1 MHTPIDHH
9 ASLGLSLR
17 ASGTE
22 IDAAYRRAVALL
34 DPNRFGP
41 GDLRIL
47 AVNRIFTDHVHLAY
61 TLMRYDELRASHTQA
76 LRSHILN
83 TCDRK
88 NLPRTVSLRRLESA
102 VSQEHLNEMYT
113 QELVRGCEDMYLDV
127 EQFTNHTDYLSDL
140 NRYYIVL
147 SQAALWRF
155 TNTRVHSAAI
165 ALTAQHQLMLARVLL
180 ARSQP
185 LKAFEILCLLEV
197 DATQQAM
204 RHELLGKCYSLLG
217 KPSLAKNEFETALRL
232 DPDCSGAR
240 SGLTRLRHPS
250 HTPA

>member
-41 GDLRIL
+41 GDPRIL
-47 AVNRIFTDHVHLAY
+47 IVNRIFTDHVHLAY
-61 TLMRYDELRASHTQA
+61 TLLRYDEMRDPHTQA
-76 LRSHILN
+76 LRSHVLS
-83 TCDRK
+83 TCERK
-88 NLPRTVSLRRLESA
+88 NLPRTVSLRRLEA
-102 VSQEHLNEMYT
+102 AISQEHLNEIYG

-127 EQFTNHTDYLSDL
+127 EQFTNHTEYLADL
-140 NRYYIVL
+140 NKYYILL
-147 SQAALWRF
+147 SEAALWRM
-155 TNTRVHSAAI
+155 NTRVYSAAT
-165 ALTAQHQLMLARVLL
+165 ALTSQHQLMLARVLL

-185 LKAFEILCLLEV
+185 LKALEILCLLEV
-197 DATQQAM
+197 DAAQQAM
-204 RHELLGKCYSLLG
+204 RHELLGKCYASLG

-232 DPDCSGAR
+232 DPDCSSAR
-240 SGLTRLRHPS
+240 SGLARLRHPS
-250 HTPA
+250 PTPA